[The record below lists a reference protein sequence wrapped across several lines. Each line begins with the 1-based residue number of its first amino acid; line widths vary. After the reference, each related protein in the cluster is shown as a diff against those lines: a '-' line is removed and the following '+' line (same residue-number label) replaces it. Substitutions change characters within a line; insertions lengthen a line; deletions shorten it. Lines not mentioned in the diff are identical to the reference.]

1 MLLLS
6 LIRKEFLQMRRNAF
20 VPRLVLMFPVVI
32 MCVMPWVMNMEVK
45 NIQVAVVDLDRSTLS
60 RGLVQRIEAS
70 PYFVF
75 AGEHSS
81 YAAALAAVERSE
93 ADVVLQIPRHFATDF
108 RTGRSPQVL
117 VAANAVNGTKG
128 TMGVSYMTNIV
139 SAHLAPSENALRG
152 YVSTLNL
159 YNRHLD
165 YKLFM
170 IPSLFTVLMLLMCG
184 FLPALNIVGE
194 KESGTIEAINVTPVG
209 KGTFI
214 LSKLIPYWAVA
225 LVVMTVCLLLSWAV
239 YGITSAGSL
248 WLVYLLA
255 MLLAFTFS
263 GFGLVVSNANET
275 MQQAVFVMWFFV
287 VCFLLLSGLFTP
299 VRSMPHWAYLTT
311 YVNPVHYFI
320 DAVRT
325 VFVRGGDFSC
335 VARQVLALVLSAAV
349 MNAWAV
355 FSYRK
360 QR

>member
-1 MLLLS
+1 MLLFS

-20 VPRLVLMFPVVI
+20 VPRLVLMFPVMI

-60 RGLVQRIEAS
+60 RGLVHRIEAS

-75 AGEHSS
+75 AGEQPS

-93 ADVVLQIPRHFATDF
+93 ADVVLEIPHRFAADF
-108 RTGRSPQVL
+108 RSGRSPQVL

-139 SAHLAPSENALRG
+139 TSHLAPSENALRS

-225 LVVMTVCLLLSWAV
+225 LVVMTVCLLLSWVV

-335 VARQVLALVLSAAV
+335 VARQVLALVLSATV

-355 FSYRK
+355 LSYRK
-360 QR
+360 QS

>member
-1 MLLLS
+1 MILLS

-45 NIQVAVVDLDRSTLS
+45 NIQVAVVDQDRSTLS

-93 ADVVLQIPRHFATDF
+93 ADVVLQIPRHFASDF

-117 VAANAVNGTKG
+117 VATNAVNGTKG

-139 SAHLAPSENALRG
+139 SAHLAPSENALRS

-335 VARQVLALVLSAAV
+335 VAHQVLALVLSALV

-360 QR
+360 QC

>member
-6 LIRKEFLQMRRNAF
+6 LIRKEFLQMRRNTF
-20 VPRLVLMFPVVI
+20 VPRLVLMFPIMI

-60 RGLVQRIEAS
+60 RGLVHRIEAS

-75 AGEHSS
+75 AGEQPS

-93 ADVVLQIPRHFATDF
+93 ADVVLEIPRRFAADF
-108 RTGRSPQVL
+108 RSGRSPQVL

-139 SAHLAPSENALRG
+139 TSHLAPSENALRS

-225 LVVMTVCLLLSWAV
+225 LVVMTVCLLLSWMV

-335 VARQVLALVLSAAV
+335 VARQVLALVLSAIC

-355 FSYRK
+355 ISYRK
-360 QR
+360 QS